1 MDRLVV
7 ENLHVAPK
15 SDGVLTD
22 NYCNQNNRQISQMFG
37 RNDSTDSVG
46 IVNNGTTIEI
56 EDLSDSGFEHADVS
70 TRSEGLKLENEYLS
84 SPLHR
89 NCIERT
95 SQKSQGY
102 RVMGRN
108 LRTQINIV
116 TPSMRIN
123 CNQHPHYR

>member
-22 NYCNQNNRQISQMFG
+22 HYCNQHNRQISQMFG
-37 RNDSTDSVG
+37 RNDSIDGVG

-70 TRSEGLKLENEYLS
+70 SPSGGLKFEDGYLS
-84 SPLHR
+84 SSLHR

-95 SQKSQGY
+95 
-102 RVMGRN
+102 
-108 LRTQINIV
+108 
-116 TPSMRIN
+116 
-123 CNQHPHYR
+123 